1 MSLIAFRGIRI
12 SGKVFFFPFFLFL
25 LKMDN
30 REGNVKRIG
39 IDFEAWAEP
48 RNIRVYNEIKSQ
60 CRKLEF
66 NFNLRLKNKIE
77 SKFKLEFKLEIYI
90 YFFLLLLF
98 NSV

>member
-1 MSLIAFRGIRI
+1 
-12 SGKVFFFPFFLFL
+12 
-25 LKMDN
+25 MDN

-90 YFFLLLLF
+90 YIFFYYYYLTAYKCTF
-98 NSV
+98 IIYFRKWKMEENSVSTCA